1 MAYRSIDY
9 SSKVPLLKWLYA
21 QWSDIPFYNLL
32 LLTAFVRWKVY
43 KKRVIVREMNRRQK
57 SVTRWYFENYLV
69 ANHKMPKKKKK
80 KKKSKEFDVWKC
92 KFFAKCDFENV
103 NFVKNE
109 TLKTWIFWKMWILWK
124 MRLRK
129 CEFCEKWGFENV
141 NFVKNVVPQIWILS
155 KMRLWKCE
163 FCQNEIFKM
172 WIFGF

>member
-80 KKKSKEFDVWKC
+80 KKNPRNSM
-92 KFFAKCDFENV
+92 FENV
-103 NFVKNE
+103 NFLQNAI
-109 TLKTWIFWKMWILWK
+109 LKMWILSK
-124 MRLRK
+124 MRLWKREFFEK

-141 NFVKNVVPQIWILS
+141 NFVKNEAS
-155 KMRLWKCE
+155 KM
-163 FCQNEIFKM
+163 
-172 WIFGF
+172 